1 MAVSG
6 MYICFVVR
14 AGVTGAN
21 AKRPPRR
28 SSSSDANTL
37 GESKRGQQNQSIV
50 PSVATSAAR
59 LKIPD
64 QSVVCDGRIAHA
76 ALAPLVGVAHPDS
89 ACAASP

>member
-6 MYICFVVR
+6 RYICFVARV
-14 AGVTGAN
+14 GVTAVD

-50 PSVATSAAR
+50 PSVATSAA
-59 LKIPD
+59 
-64 QSVVCDGRIAHA
+64 VCR
-76 ALAPLVGVAHPDS
+76 
-89 ACAASP
+89 SPMSP